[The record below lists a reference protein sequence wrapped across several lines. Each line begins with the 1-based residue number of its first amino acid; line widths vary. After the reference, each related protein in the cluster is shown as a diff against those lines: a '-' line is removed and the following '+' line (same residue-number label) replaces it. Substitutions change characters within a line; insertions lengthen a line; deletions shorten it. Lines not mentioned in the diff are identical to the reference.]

1 MEKKRDVYYD
11 VLRGIAILMVIA
23 IHAYPQDA
31 TSLELFVRQ
40 SLNCAVPIFLA
51 VSGYFVGQIK
61 FENEGVYLSFIKK
74 QLIRV
79 YIPMLIWSLP
89 WLVLNIRNGQGIGTQ
104 FLMTLLGGM
113 SIFYFIPLI
122 IQCYILTPV
131 LKNINK
137 LGGGVSLAI
146 TIIGIMIF
154 TYIQHIA
161 CMNVHI
167 LFSGSPFFLWLIF
180 YTLGIMKAQN
190 RIWNLNLKWIV
201 CGILISFLLSYWES
215 NILSQFGHIVHG
227 IKPTSHLYSFFIL
240 LLLFSEEIR
249 TFVAEIERTSIVK
262 FLSWIGRISYF
273 IYLTHTLMLFVLR
286 HYISEWNWSLLV
298 IVGTAFS
305 IGFVLLV
312 QKTVPVRYQLYLGLK

>member
-137 LGGGVSLAI
+137 LGGGGKFSNYYYRYYDFYVHPTYSLYERAYS
-146 TIIGIMIF
+146 IF
-154 TYIQHIA
+154 WIP
-161 CMNVHI
+161 I
-167 LFSGSPFFLWLIF
+167 LFMADFLYF
-180 YTLGIMKAQN
+180 RN
-190 RIWNLNLKWIV
+190 N
-201 CGILISFLLSYWES
+201 ES
-215 NILSQFGHIVHG
+215 T
-227 IKPTSHLYSFFIL
+227 K
-240 LLLFSEEIR
+240 
-249 TFVAEIERTSIVK
+249 
-262 FLSWIGRISYF
+262 
-273 IYLTHTLMLFVLR
+273 
-286 HYISEWNWSLLV
+286 
-298 IVGTAFS
+298 
-305 IGFVLLV
+305 
-312 QKTVPVRYQLYLGLK
+312 